1 MKVEFSETQIQLM
14 QAALDQ
20 WGLAA
25 QAGQTI
31 EECAELIVALQ
42 KHINRTPSQDTM
54 KGIVDEIADVEMML
68 AQMRLVFG
76 VDDDAFKKRIERKF
90 AKLKEYLEK
99 EAHEEDGDEQS

>member
-1 MKVEFSETQIQLM
+1 MKVEFTDEQIKAM
-14 QAALDQ
+14 QNALDK

-42 KHINRTPSQDTM
+42 KHINREPSTETVEN
-54 KGIVDEIADVEMML
+54 IVDEIADVEMML

-76 VDDDAFKKRIERKF
+76 VDDDAFRKRVEEKF
-90 AKLKEYLEK
+90 AKLNQYLKNEYGG
-99 EAHEEDGDEQS
+99 AYG

>member
-1 MKVEFSETQIQLM
+1 MKVEFSPAQVHAM
-14 QAALDQ
+14 QAALDK

-42 KHINRTPSQDTM
+42 KHINREPSLGTIED
-54 KGIVDEIADVEMML
+54 IVDEIADVEMML

-76 VDDDAFKKRIERKF
+76 VDDVAFRDRLARKF
-90 AKLKEYLEK
+90 AKLGQYLE
-99 EAHEEDGDEQS
+99 S